1 MQIRYETPIEEYQV
15 GNKTIHVKRD
25 DLQGDGVELP
35 PWAKL
40 TAIEKLL
47 KEGELDHDLPIIQ
60 LSIRA
65 SYSGWALS
73 QLGKAAGYDIKIA
86 YPNTRNYPQ
95 ELIDQWESFGAE
107 SVPIRPNVNSIVLSW
122 MKKLADERGYQY
134 IPYGFE
140 HPLYFE
146 YWKNKLTEYDDY
158 DNLVVCAGTPVTCLG
173 MCQGFPGKNIY
184 LPSTS
189 KEKTV
194 LRRLKKYGLHED
206 ERISVHPTEFDFYDE
221 MEGFDTPFPANKY
234 WDKKA
239 WYWLT
244 HNIEVLEGKTLFWN
258 LGA

>member
-1 MQIRYETPIEEYQV
+1 MKINYNTPIEQYQV

-47 KEGELDHDLPIIQ
+47 NEAGLDRKVPIIQ

-86 YPNTRNYPQ
+86 YPNSKNFPQ
-95 ELIDQWESFGAE
+95 HLIDQWESFGAE

-122 MKKLADERGYQY
+122 MKKKAEEEGYQY
-134 IPYGFE
+134 IPYGFD
-140 HPLYFE
+140 HPVYHNH
-146 YWKNKLTEYDDY
+146 WKETLAKYDDY

-173 MCQGFPGKNIY
+173 MSEGFPGRRIY

-194 LRRLKKYGLHED
+194 LRRLKKYGLEND

-221 MEGFDTPFPANKY
+221 MVDFNVPFPCNRY

-239 WYWLT
+239 WFWLT
-244 HNIEVLEGKTLFWN
+244 QNIETLEGKTLFYN